1 MKTRQFI
8 IEDTVDIAISDNTIG
23 PTLPIKGMNN
33 YNSVITTANTARVPL
48 EMNIRYPMHSDEAE
62 GVELYESIIVS
73 YKVRNGNNTNARHD
87 EANLNDARIHTGE
100 TPSYFDM
107 LS

>member
-1 MKTRQFI
+1 M
-8 IEDTVDIAISDNTIG
+8 
-23 PTLPIKGMNN
+23 
-33 YNSVITTANTARVPL
+33 
-48 EMNIRYPMHSDEAE
+48 
-62 GVELYESIIVS
+62 ELYESIIVS